1 MPSETKVTYNGVV
14 LDQVRIHE
22 YSMEN
27 SATADNPAVAPYTHS
42 IRGEALVMNVEGGGR
57 SNANFIKTMRG
68 LLNQPR
74 KPLEIK
80 IDDGAN
86 PPNPVYLAQLAGA
99 DERGGPFFRANV
111 TEITGTNSLLVN
123 FSAEWTQN
131 FSSLG
136 VPLEVSQQNPN
147 PNQVRSFYT
156 TAQFTVD
163 QTGKTTIRKTGS
175 LQLKFKEKFDQS
187 QVNIM
192 PKAFDRT
199 GIPDTAQFSG
209 GGYGIGDGKR
219 NDVIVDWLVSNNV
232 NNDQAD
238 YFRRAVAGNMYR
250 GFRRVR
256 QEYAIDES
264 RCRLLFDI
272 TDEEFFRGLPAPAK
286 VGDCNYAFRRA
297 IGEDGA
303 AMGQKMFSAEI
314 EGDKY
319 VSPGALLTLAIRLSQ
334 NRIDYQND
342 LITEIKVAEVGM
354 LSKNAISFEVM
365 ALATSIQNYTPD
377 SEAASLVPNQKSLL
391 LKNILSPIVLAD
403 NQVFKFQEA
412 YMPDAY
418 GASRIVRVSTGAYD
432 ALADQQTYFSTDPTS
447 IVLAEQDPVIYVFPD
462 ATFDA
467 YAPQIDA
474 GEGKFRYIQPLDV
487 RVKSGPNKGDL
498 EKNSDRNREEPT
510 INEKSGAKYTVH
522 TGIIECPGI
531 GFDSPTLVFQIGA
544 PRVEQTRFSDGS
556 RKNKAP
562 KNQIG
567 DLPVNSQVSRRS
579 MSVTAGH
586 LDVNG
591 NRVYSAGYDETICTR
606 FIGDLASGTGI
617 STSDPNFKK
626 VEETVNGQ
634 TVNLLAWTAGDLPLP
649 SDQYQSSTDGDAT
662 YPTYNQSQFGE
673 NGAYA

>member
-42 IRGEALVMNVEGGGR
+42 IRGEALVMNVAGEGR
-57 SNANFIKTMRG
+57 SNTNFILKLRG

-80 IDDGAN
+80 IDDGAT
-86 PPNPVYLAQLAGA
+86 PSDPVYLAQLIGA

-123 FSAEWTQN
+123 FTAEWTQTL
-131 FSSLG
+131 SSLG
-136 VPLEVSQQNPN
+136 VPLEMVLAN

-187 QVNIM
+187 QVSIM
-192 PKAFDRT
+192 PNAADRT
-199 GIPDTAQFSG
+199 GISDTAVFG
-209 GGYGIGDGKR
+209 GKNYKIGDGKR

-232 NNDQAD
+232 NQNQAD

-256 QEYAIDES
+256 QEYAVDES

-286 VGDCNYAFRRA
+286 IGDCNYAFRRA

-365 ALATSIQNYTPD
+365 ALATSIQNYSAGMET
-377 SEAASLVPNQKSLL
+377 ASLIPNQKSLL
-391 LKNILSPIVLAD
+391 LKNILSPINLGEKD
-403 NQVFKFQEA
+403 QNFKFQEA

-432 ALADQQTYFSTDPTS
+432 PLADSSTFFSTDPSS
-447 IVLAEQDPVIYVFPD
+447 ITLNESDPVVYLFPD

-467 YAPQIDA
+467 YEQQPDA
-474 GEGKFRYIQPLDV
+474 SDGVFRYIQPLDV

-498 EKNSDRNREEPT
+498 TKASTKDRPEPT
-510 INEKSGAKYTVH
+510 LNPKNGVKYTVH
-522 TGIIECPGI
+522 TGIVECPGI
-531 GFDSPTLVFQIGA
+531 GFNAPTVIYQVGA

-556 RKNKAP
+556 RKNTP
-562 KNQIG
+562 PDNQIG
-567 DLPVNSQVSRRS
+567 DLPVNAQVTRRS
-579 MSVTAGH
+579 VSVTSGH
-586 LDVNG
+586 PDVNG
-591 NRVYSAGYDETICTR
+591 NRLMSAGYDETVCTR
-606 FIGDLASGTGI
+606 FRGDLNGSGI
-617 STSDPNFKK
+617 STSDANFK
-626 VEETVNGQ
+626 VIDATVNGQ
-634 TVNLLAWTAGDLPLP
+634 SVQVLAWIPSAVPLP
-649 SDQYQSSTDGDAT
+649 EDPNQGTASGFT
-662 YPTYNQSQFGE
+662 YPNYNTIQFGT

>member
-27 SATADNPAVAPYTHS
+27 GATADNPAVAPYTHS
-42 IRGEALVMNVEGGGR
+42 IRGEALVMNFSGEQK
-57 SNANFIKTMRG
+57 SNTNFILKLRG

-80 IDDGAN
+80 IDDGLI
-86 PPNPVYLAQLAGA
+86 PSSPVYLAQLAGE
-99 DERGGPFFRANV
+99 DERGGPFFRANI

-123 FSAEWTQN
+123 FTAEWTQTL
-131 FSSLG
+131 SALG
-136 VPLEVSQQNPN
+136 VPLELAVPN

-163 QTGKTTIRKTGS
+163 QTGRTTIRKTGS
-175 LQLKFKEKFDQS
+175 LQLKFKPKFGQS
-187 QVNIM
+187 QPMIM
-192 PKAFDRT
+192 PNAYDRT
-199 GIPDTAQFSG
+199 GIPDTATFGNIQN
-209 GGYGIGDGKR
+209 YRIGDGKR
-219 NDVIVDWLVSNNV
+219 NDVIVDWLVSNKV
-232 NNDQAD
+232 GHDQAD

-256 QEYAIDES
+256 QEYAVDES
-264 RCRLLFDI
+264 RCRLIFDI

-286 VGDCNYAFRRA
+286 IGDCNYAFRRA
-297 IGEDGA
+297 IGDDGA

-365 ALATSIQNYTPD
+365 ALATSIQNYSPEMET
-377 SEAASLVPNQKSLL
+377 ASLIPNQKSLL
-391 LKNILSPIVLAD
+391 LKNILTPLVLGD
-403 NQVFKFQEA
+403 NQVFRFQEA

-418 GASRIVRVSTGAYD
+418 GASRIIRVSTGAYSP
-432 ALADQQTYFSTDPTS
+432 LADQNSDFSLDPTS
-447 IVLAEQDPVIYVFPD
+447 IVLKEQDPVVYLFPD

-467 YAPQIDA
+467 YEQQPDIID
-474 GEGKFRYIQPLDV
+474 GVFRYIQPGSTLV
-487 RVKSGPNKGDL
+487 ESGPNKGDL
-498 EKNSDRNREEPT
+498 KKNSARNREEPT
-510 INEKSGAKYTVH
+510 INEKSGTKYTVH

-531 GFDSPTLVFQIGA
+531 GFDSPTLIFQIGA

-562 KNQIG
+562 KNQVG
-567 DLPVNSQVSRRS
+567 ELPVNSQVSRRS

-634 TVNLLAWTAGDLPLP
+634 TVNLLAWTTGDLPLP
-649 SDQYQSSTDGDAT
+649 SDQYQPSTDEDAT
-662 YPTYNQSQFGE
+662 YPTYDQSQFGQ